1 MSRRVLGLLPAPEDV
16 HFASHARRS
25 AARRLGASGSPG
37 GSPLGLKPPA
47 QRAAFDAFVELLIA
61 EPQKMAH
68 LAQDALTRAQ
78 QRAGT
83 GDTPTL
89 PSNFA
94 RALRTEPYGVA
105 REREQ
110 LEALIA
116 ALADER
122 ASVEADRAK
131 AAHEAAVVRRE
142 RADLE
147 RAKADFERSQPE
159 AAAARIQARVRA
171 LRTRIEYIRALSV
184 RELDRERNERQRVAE
199 RQARRAA
206 RRDRDVQRQQDKAVH
221 EIQRVG
227 RGFLA
232 RRQMEVRRL
241 AVTAAATRKRAEAA
255 AVRAEVHARLGAMRN
270 RSAAAALQAALRGFG
285 VRRGVPNVVRLR
297 AQAAARRQVDAHLA
311 RSRAVLVLQRIAR
324 GRRGRKRADA
334 ARQRAEAERVQRRRR
349 QQTVATRAALDTKM
363 QLRALA
369 ATLRVQAAARGRLAR
384 RAASLSRHEAAE
396 ASHAARVAVR
406 ERLRLRGAVL
416 TLQRAARAY
425 SARGRLAERRA
436 AVAEKQLGAAYRE
449 EALLDR
455 LRHAE
460 SSSAPKVQSTDHAM
474 AEAAAPAHAPP
485 LSKRGHNQ
493 RRRAAL
499 RLQAAA
505 RGSWARAQFARALEV
520 RRTDEARM
528 RQEKALVSAA
538 RQERRRERER
548 LTAAAVR
555 VQSTIRAHWGRL
567 EAALR
572 RDERDFSK
580 LRSLAV
586 AAQRAAPSP
595 AAATG
600 RQQPATVGQQPAT
613 ARHNGSKSSAAV
625 AASPRATQPPSSS
638 RLAITVHS
646 AVLSEALH
654 RHPRVQLAW
663 VVVEIA
669 GGRLLSA
676 ATRRLPLPAVGE
688 PLRFDAPPATLE
700 LRSGPLAAELVALL
714 RSGAEA
720 DNESD
725 VVFSLFGASVN
736 DPPQAALYLGEAYVN
751 LHEQVAARVDVD
763 ASTPLTLLGS
773 NAQGDDVAIGSLYV
787 TVSVGALGALLR
799 RDSPNK
805 ALDERFLERDF
816 HYDD

>member
-1 MSRRVLGLLPAPEDV
+1 MCSDDGGNRLSRRAR
-16 HFASHARRS
+16 HSTRRYSCASSRRRLSCGDAS
-25 AARRLGASGSPG
+25 AASCRPRL
-37 GSPLGLKPPA
+37 
-47 QRAAFDAFVELLIA
+47 AA
-61 EPQKMAH
+61 
-68 LAQDALTRAQ
+68 
-78 QRAGT
+78 
-83 GDTPTL
+83 
-89 PSNFA
+89 
-94 RALRTEPYGVA
+94 
-105 REREQ
+105 
-110 LEALIA
+110 
-116 ALADER
+116 
-122 ASVEADRAK
+122 
-131 AAHEAAVVRRE
+131 
-142 RADLE
+142 
-147 RAKADFERSQPE
+147 
-159 AAAARIQARVRA
+159 
-171 LRTRIEYIRALSV
+171 
-184 RELDRERNERQRVAE
+184 
-199 RQARRAA
+199 RAA
-206 RRDRDVQRQQDKAVH
+206 REPSTRRSLQSSC
-221 EIQRVG
+221 RVP
-227 RGFLA
+227 R
-232 RRQMEVRRL
+232 
-241 AVTAAATRKRAEAA
+241 
-255 AVRAEVHARLGAMRN
+255 
-270 RSAAAALQAALRGFG
+270 
-285 VRRGVPNVVRLR
+285 
-297 AQAAARRQVDAHLA
+297 
-311 RSRAVLVLQRIAR
+311 
-324 GRRGRKRADA
+324 
-334 ARQRAEAERVQRRRR
+334 
-349 QQTVATRAALDTKM
+349 
-363 QLRALA
+363 
-369 ATLRVQAAARGRLAR
+369 
-384 RAASLSRHEAAE
+384 AAE

-416 TLQRAARAY
+416 SLQRAARAF
-425 SARGRLAERRA
+425 SARRRLAERRA
-436 AVAEKQLGAAYRE
+436 AMAEMQLGAAYRE
-449 EALLDR
+449 EALLDQ

-460 SSSAPKVQSTDHAM
+460 SSSAPKVQSPDHALT
-474 AEAAAPAHAPP
+474 EAAAPAPAPP
-485 LSKRGHNQ
+485 LSKRGHSQ

-520 RRTDEARM
+520 RRTDEARL

-600 RQQPATVGQQPAT
+600 RQQPAPVGRQPAM
-613 ARHNGSKSSAAV
+613 ARHNGSKSSAV
-625 AASPRATQPPSSS
+625 AASPRATLPPSSS
-638 RLAITVHS
+638 RLAVTVHS

-654 RHPRVQLAW
+654 RHPRVQVAW

-688 PLRFDAPPATLE
+688 PLRFDAPPAALE

-725 VVFSLFGASVN
+725 VVFSLFGAKVN

-751 LHEQVAARVDVD
+751 LHEQVAAGVDVD

-787 TVSVGALGALLR
+787 TVSVVQAIGALLR
-799 RDSPNK
+799 RDSPSK